1 MIFFTINNE
10 FAAAGIKQQS
20 TVPRRFE
27 LALVIQRFALHH
39 HPLSDIRKA
48 TSAIFV

>member
-27 LALVIQRFALHH
+27 LAFMEQKQRVFLTYHRMFMNA
-39 HPLSDIRKA
+39 
-48 TSAIFV
+48 